1 MAQNQLNSKI
11 HPSVDAV
18 IKPIVYE
25 MTRIDVAQK
34 TNPILGSNNEPDYI
48 KEAKKRC
55 VHIVFENGEYRLAAE
70 KNSEGKLVCRVC
82 GRTINMAFD
91 DSAVKKISDCIDVI
105 NQLLFFGML
114 NGLRAEP
121 IQTLISLKSVLPGAS
136 QLLKELNDYV
146 KRENASA
153 DAASNIGTEYA
164 IPNQFR
170 SITGM

>member
-1 MAQNQLNSKI
+1 MAQSQLNNKI

-34 TNPILGSNNEPDYI
+34 TNPVLGSNNEPDYI
-48 KEAKKRC
+48 KEAKKKC

-70 KNSEGKLVCRVC
+70 KNNEGKLVCRVC
-82 GRTINMAFD
+82 GRAINMAFD
-91 DSAVKKISDCIDVI
+91 DTAVKKISDCIDVI

-121 IQTLISLKSVLPGAS
+121 IQTLISLKQVLPGAS
-136 QLLKELNDYV
+136 QLLKELNEYV

-153 DAASNIGTEYA
+153 DASNNIGSEYA
-164 IPNQFR
+164 VPNQFR
-170 SITGM
+170 SITSM

>member
-1 MAQNQLNSKI
+1 
-11 HPSVDAV
+11 
-18 IKPIVYE
+18 
-25 MTRIDVAQK
+25 
-34 TNPILGSNNEPDYI
+34 
-48 KEAKKRC
+48 
-55 VHIVFENGEYRLAAE
+55 
-70 KNSEGKLVCRVC
+70 
-82 GRTINMAFD
+82 MAFD

-121 IQTLISLKSVLPGAS
+121 IQTLISLKTVLPGAS